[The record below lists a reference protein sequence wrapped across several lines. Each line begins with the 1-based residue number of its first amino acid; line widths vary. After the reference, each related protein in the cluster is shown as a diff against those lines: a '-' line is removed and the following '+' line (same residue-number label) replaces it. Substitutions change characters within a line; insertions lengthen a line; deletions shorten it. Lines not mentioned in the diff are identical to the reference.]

1 MGQAKTMA
9 YGDTAV
15 PVERSQKGI
24 RDLLQ
29 KYGASVVQFNE
40 DFGGGKISMRFSY
53 AVRATIA
60 KEGVDPLVYR
70 VRLQAVVPEV
80 KETRTTPSG
89 GVRDRGAKRVQEDRE
104 RNQRAAWRAVYYA
117 LKSRMESVTYG
128 IETFEEAFLSHFE
141 VGVDRHGNTFTV
153 GDRLIPRL
161 QSGRL
166 ALAEKVD

>member
-1 MGQAKTMA
+1 MSQRVMA

-29 KYGASVVQFNE
+29 KYGASIVQFNE

-53 AVRATIA
+53 AVTPG
-60 KEGVDPLVYR
+60 EGAEPLVYR
-70 VRLQAVVPEV
+70 VRLQAIVPAV
-80 KETRTTPSG
+80 KETRQTRSG
-89 GVRDRGAKRVQEDRE
+89 AVRDRGARTVQQDRE
-104 RNQRAAWRAVYYA
+104 RSQRAAWRAVYYA

-128 IETFEEAFLSHFE
+128 IETFEEAFLAHFE
-141 VGVDRHGNTFTV
+141 AGVDRHGNTFTV

-161 QSGRL
+161 KSGRL

>member
-1 MGQAKTMA
+1 MSQRVMA

-53 AVRATIA
+53 AVAVTVS
-60 KEGVDPLVYR
+60 KEGAEPLIYR
-70 VRLQAVVPEV
+70 VRLQAVVPAV
-80 KETRTTPSG
+80 KETRRTPSG
-89 GVRDRGAKRVQEDRE
+89 GVRDRGARTVQQDRE

-117 LKSRMESVTYG
+117 LKSRMESVSYG
-128 IETFEEAFLSHFE
+128 IETFEEAFLAHFE
-141 VGVDRHGNTFTV
+141 AGVDRAGNTFTI

-161 QSGRL
+161 QAGRL